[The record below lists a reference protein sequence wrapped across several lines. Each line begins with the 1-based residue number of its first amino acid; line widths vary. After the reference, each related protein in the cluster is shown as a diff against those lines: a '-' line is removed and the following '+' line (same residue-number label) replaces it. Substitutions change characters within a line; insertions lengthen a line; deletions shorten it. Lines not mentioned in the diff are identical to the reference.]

1 MVLNSGVCNSRDI
14 AALKSEGQKKEMEK
28 LSDKSSD
35 YGSGTWTAPGNLRAR
50 LRVGETPQ
58 FHTPFSL

>member
-1 MVLNSGVCNSRDI
+1 MLNSGVCSSRDI

-35 YGSGTWTAPGNLRAR
+35 YGSGT
-50 LRVGETPQ
+50 
-58 FHTPFSL
+58 

>member
-35 YGSGTWTAPGNLRAR
+35 YGSKDMDSPWQP
-50 LRVGETPQ
+50 
-58 FHTPFSL
+58 